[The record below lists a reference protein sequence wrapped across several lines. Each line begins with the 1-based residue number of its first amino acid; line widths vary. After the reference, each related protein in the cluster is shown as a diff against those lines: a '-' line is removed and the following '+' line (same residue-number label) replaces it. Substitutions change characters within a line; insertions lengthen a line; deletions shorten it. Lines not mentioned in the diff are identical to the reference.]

1 MIYLK
6 KIFSV
11 NQTINNE
18 IVKRNKADNRRKIT
32 TPENGGN
39 NIIYLGTDEDSF
51 FKDSFRDVYDLCE
64 QKHLAQEDYNTTIK
78 KGEGTAVINRVKTS
92 LLKEIVGSVDEYLR
106 VNRSMYHNPNFDY
119 RAVLNQLLRL
129 GEYLEFHS
137 ELVFIRDNHN
147 TKPYLKW
154 FEKDGFELFK
164 EFFIADVTLF
174 NIEIFKENDTYV
186 FEWSVSFDPLVLM
199 QLLEDKES
207 EGKLLENTLKNTT
220 ITSEQYGRVVER
232 LVKTRVGQ
240 SGFRQNLLADPTTAK
255 CPFTEITNPE
265 LLIASHIKPWSVST
279 PAEKADISNGF
290 MFTPSFDLLFDK
302 GFISFT
308 NDKKVI
314 FSSQLDKETFD
325 KVGLTADKETLPT
338 LAVNGRENYL
348 EYHRTKILR
357 T

>member
-1 MIYLK
+1 MIFLK
-6 KIFSV
+6 QIFSV
-11 NQTINNE
+11 NQSINNE

-32 TPENGGN
+32 TPKNGGN
-39 NIIYLGTDEDSF
+39 NIVYLGRDEDNF
-51 FKDSFRDVYDLCE
+51 FRDNFRDVYDMCE

-78 KGEGTAVINRVKTS
+78 KGEGTAVVNRVKTS

-106 VNRSMYHNPNFDY
+106 VNQSMYHNPNFDY
-119 RAVLNQLLRL
+119 RSVVNQLLRL
-129 GEYLEFHS
+129 DEYLEFHS
-137 ELVFIRDNHN
+137 ELVFIRDNNN

-154 FEKDGFELFK
+154 FENDGFELFK

-174 NIEIFKENDTYV
+174 NIEIFKDADTYI
-186 FEWSVSFDPLVLM
+186 FEWSVSFDPFVLT
-199 QLLEDKES
+199 QLLENKDA

-240 SGFRQNLLADPTTAK
+240 SGFRQNLLSNPNTAR
-255 CPFTEITNPE
+255 CPFTNITNPE

-279 PAEKADISNGF
+279 PQEKADVSNGF

-308 NDKKVI
+308 NEKRVI
-314 FSSQLDKETFD
+314 LSPQLDRETFQS
-325 KVGLTADKETLPT
+325 VGLTADRIDVPSLP
-338 LAVNGRENYL
+338 VEGREYYL
-348 EYHRTKILR
+348 EYHRNHILR
-357 T
+357 E